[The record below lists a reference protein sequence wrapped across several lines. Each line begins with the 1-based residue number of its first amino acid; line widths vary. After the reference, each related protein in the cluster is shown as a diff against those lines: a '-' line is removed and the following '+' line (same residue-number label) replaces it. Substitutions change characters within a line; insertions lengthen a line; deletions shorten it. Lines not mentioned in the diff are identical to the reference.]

1 MNLYCLSDYHN
12 EPYGLHFVAGPIDV
26 DDTIA
31 EFLLRDAPE
40 NFIREAGE
48 RGAATRRPDAVSEAK
63 ALAAPPKDKAVKTT
77 NVKARK

>member
-12 EPYGLHFVAGPIDV
+12 EPRGLHFLAGPIDV

-40 NFIREAGE
+40 NFKREGSLRLGE
-48 RGAATRRPDAVSEAK
+48 K
-63 ALAAPPKDKAVKTT
+63 ALAAPPKDKAVKM
-77 NVKARK
+77 VARKNG